1 MSWGINK
8 ETIMKNEA
16 SIPLF
21 IELLPFNGVDYSVIG
36 INLIIFLFASF
47 IMRSS
52 PKAQHGSSLRN
63 RMLGLRAINLVLFSI
78 YAFTAMIEIVFNYKI
93 SHLQQISLTG
103 LTILIVYILLHYIQ
117 GWILLRFG
125 KEKEID
131 GEKYRGDSYASEII
145 GLIGLF
151 LVGSIA
157 CLVIINIW
165 ELNNWLQATSVVGG
179 ILIILFASK
188 DYFLG
193 DMISGLI
200 MHYNNSVEA
209 GSVIRL
215 KEFDIIGVVIQIT
228 LSQTTIRDLVQ
239 KHEITI
245 PNSKLR
251 NSTVETLSNCSNN
264 GFRDFLDFKIGYEQS
279 AGSVTTFLE
288 KVWSASSEKES
299 AINGDAKPKIV
310 VIENGDHAV
319 TWRLLYYVK
328 NPYRMIDAR
337 TIVQTEA
344 LGLSQKENMGLNT
357 PVTHQ
362 ILDNHWITEKNNS
375 V

>member
-1 MSWGINK
+1 MISSKAQQIL
-8 ETIMKNEA
+8 EQ
-16 SIPLF
+16 
-21 IELLPFNGVDYSVIG
+21 LPFTTLDYTVLTF
-36 INLIIFLFASF
+36 NLLIFLFAGL
-47 IMRSS
+47 II
-52 PKAQHGSSLRN
+52 GSSNKTTSDSAGKN
-63 RMLGLRAINLVLFSI
+63 RTLGLRAINLSLFII
-78 YAFTAMIEIVFNYKI
+78 YVVAGAMEIIFDLEV
-93 SHLQQISLTG
+93 SHLQKISLTG
-103 LTILIVYILLHYIQ
+103 LSILIAYIMLHYIQ
-117 GWILLRFG
+117 DWILLRFG

-131 GEKYRGDSYASEII
+131 GEKYRGDSYASEVV
-145 GLIGLF
+145 GLIGLI
-151 LVGSIA
+151 LVGSVA
-157 CLVIINIW
+157 FLVIINIW
-165 ELNNWLQATSVVGG
+165 DLNNWLQATSVVGG

-215 KEFDIIGVVIQIT
+215 KEFDIVGVVIQIT

-251 NSTVETLSNCSNN
+251 NSTVETLSNCRNN
-264 GFRDFLDFKIGYEQS
+264 GFRDYLDFKIGYDQS
-279 AGSVTTFLE
+279 AESVKAFLE
-288 KVWSASSEKES
+288 NVWNISSAKES
-299 AINGDAKPKIV
+299 AINSDAKPKVV

-328 NPYRMIDAR
+328 NPYRMIDAK
-337 TIVQTEA
+337 TIVQTDAFE
-344 LGLSQKENMGLNT
+344 LSQKENMGLNT

-362 ILDNHWITEKNNS
+362 ILGNQSAGLN
-375 V
+375 